1 MMQGKQAEGIK
12 SDRVREA
19 TPQNQLIMI
28 DEQLK
33 QHLLY
38 YEGKSPNTIKMRLME
53 LEREWD
59 VERVLELNA
68 SALGMAGLILGIK
81 KDKKWLGLTGM
92 VLTFLMQ
99 HAVQGWCPP
108 VPLFRALNIRTRKEI
123 DLEKYALK
131 VLRGDYA
138 RVAEK
143 PTAAGAWD
151 A

>member
-1 MMQGKQAEGIK
+1 
-12 SDRVREA
+12 
-19 TPQNQLIMI
+19 
-28 DEQLK
+28 
-33 QHLLY
+33 
-38 YEGKSPNTIKMRLME
+38 
-53 LEREWD
+53 
-59 VERVLELNA
+59 VLELNA

-81 KDKKWLGLTGM
+81 KDKKWLGLTGV

-108 VPLFRALNIRTRKEI
+108 VPLFRALKIRTRKEI

-151 A
+151 AVNF